1 LGTYLISQDR
11 IPARLQ
17 LSLIL
22 FFKAKWIKDKV
33 ARQEAIMLL
42 KQLMTD
48 VNTPIGEKSTTS
60 ITEDFLKYDM
70 DKSDESSNNNEI
82 ENYLRD
88 PDTNIAMLDKYPQLK
103 QLFLKYNTAIPTSA
117 PVERLFSQASLI
129 LTVRR
134 NKLSDTLKKMLLL
147 LKMSYG
153 I

>member
-1 LGTYLISQDR
+1 
-11 IPARLQ
+11 
-17 LSLIL
+17 
-22 FFKAKWIKDKV
+22 
-33 ARQEAIMLL
+33 MLL

-60 ITEDFLKYDM
+60 ITEDFLKYDL
-70 DKSDESSNNNEI
+70 DESGESSSNNEL

-134 NKLSDTLKKMLLL
+134 NKLSDTLLEMLLL

-153 I
+153 L